1 MKKQPIIK
9 SGFRTMARY
18 KLRTFFM
25 MLGIVVG
32 ITSLTVIMSI
42 SQGVEQKVMDNI
54 ERMFS
59 SSSMFIAAG
68 GGRMGGPRSG
78 PINTLT
84 LDDIKALE
92 TEIENIRLSDPMQIA
107 GEREVKYKE
116 KGASIR
122 IMAHSPNAE
131 LVWNRGVINGAF
143 FTDEE
148 IENSARVAL
157 IGEVAAKE
165 LFGETDPIGEQIRIG
180 NVPFRIKG
188 ILEPIGIDVHGLDR
202 DNEIHLPITTAMR
215 RLMNVDYISGAKLIV
230 KDANKIE
237 QNEAQIEAIL
247 RKRHQLAETTPNDF
261 HIMTP
266 KAVREMVAEANRVF
280 SVFLPLIA
288 GIALLVGGVV
298 VANLMLITVNER
310 TQEIGLRKAVG
321 ARSKDILLQF
331 MTESTVITLVAGIV
345 GMLLGFLG
353 MQVVAKMMDLP
364 LILSWQALLLG
375 LVVSTAVGLV
385 AGVFPARRAA
395 AFDPVT
401 TLR

>member
-25 MLGIVVG
+25 MLG
-32 ITSLTVIMSI
+32 TVIISI
-42 SQGVEQKVMDNI
+42 GKGTEKKIMDKI
-54 ERMFS
+54 ERMFD

-78 PINTLT
+78 PNNTLT

-92 TEIENIRLSDPMQIA
+92 AEIDNIRLSDPMQVP

-116 KGASIR
+116 KGVSIR
-122 IMAHSPNAE
+122 IIAHSPNAE
-131 LVWNRGVINGAF
+131 MVWNRSVTSGAF

-148 IENSARVAL
+148 NENNARVVL

-165 LFGETDPIGEQIRIG
+165 LFGETDPLDEQIRIG

-202 DNEIHLPITTAMR
+202 DNEIHVPITTAMR

-230 KDANKIE
+230 KDPDKIE

-247 RKRHQLAETTPNDF
+247 RERHQLANTAPNDF

-266 KAVREMVAEANRVF
+266 IAVQEMVAEANKVF
-280 SVFLPLIA
+280 TVFLPLIA
-288 GIALLVGGVV
+288 GVALLVGGIVI
-298 VANLMLITVNER
+298 ANLMLITVNER
-310 TQEIGLRKAVG
+310 TGEIGLRKAVG
-321 ARSKDILLQF
+321 ACSNDILLQF
-331 MTESTVITLVAGIV
+331 IAESTVITLVAGIL
-345 GMLLGFLG
+345 GTALGFAG
-353 MQVVAKMMDLP
+353 MQVVAKMMELP
-364 LILSWQALLLG
+364 LIISWHALLLG
-375 LVVSTAVGLV
+375 LVVSTAVGLI